1 MCCARLRAIAFTVG
15 IFLGTASWAIP
26 PHPHDQGKIEY
37 PNPLPNPLKNHSHVG
52 GIPVQEVTPSAF
64 GGPGPHMVDTG
75 AAAAQTWRTYA
86 SWDNRTY
93 RNGDGAAQPYGH
105 GYIEPT
111 DATRPRYLFGPN
123 VPGGADLSNIKADIQ
138 SIWQSWETAAKA
150 QGEGSR
156 TTPDGTPLSTGL
168 SFRESVAA
176 DAGAKEIDID
186 FGGATFGVWS
196 PAAQTLRFMVAP
208 QVDVFVSTPAGA
220 PDPDWQVSND
230 GVAFG
235 AQIPITLPWNFAAAA
250 PTTAGV
256 PNAGNLDYKCVNAA
270 GCGAAA
276 FNQVFLGT
284 EGGFGAL
291 GLKVAD
297 SAGGA
302 IINAADKPIVQAD
315 FISVALHE
323 WGHIIGLD
331 HVVPAAATMNA
342 ASPFT
347 LGVLTRTI
355 DVGSAK
361 GAAVLYS
368 IPIPEPASF
377 LLVVIGVVCFG
388 GCRRR

>member
-1 MCCARLRAIAFTVG
+1 MLFSGNAAPRDTSEQSTQLYIFGKFSKIKKKCWTSAVGTWLKCALRSSKLFGPRCVAHLGCTALFTQIQRRIGANEVELLCVARISAIAFTVG
-15 IFLGTASWAIP
+15 IFLGTAAWAIP

-284 EGGFGAL
+284 EGGFGHWA
-291 GLKVAD
+291 
-297 SAGGA
+297 
-302 IINAADKPIVQAD
+302 
-315 FISVALHE
+315 
-323 WGHIIGLD
+323 
-331 HVVPAAATMNA
+331 
-342 ASPFT
+342 
-347 LGVLTRTI
+347 
-355 DVGSAK
+355 
-361 GAAVLYS
+361 
-368 IPIPEPASF
+368 
-377 LLVVIGVVCFG
+377 
-388 GCRRR
+388 